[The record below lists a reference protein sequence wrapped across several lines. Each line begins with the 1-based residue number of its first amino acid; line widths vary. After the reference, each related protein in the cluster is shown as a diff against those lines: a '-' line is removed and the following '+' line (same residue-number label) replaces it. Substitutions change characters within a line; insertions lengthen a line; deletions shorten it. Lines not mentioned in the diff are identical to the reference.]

1 MNELDDDELKV
12 DLTPLI
18 DVIFMLVI
26 FFIMTMSF
34 TLPVVDFNLPQS
46 TTAQAETRTDTIRI
60 SVSTDGSYSFDQTKV
75 TNPADLPELIKQ
87 RQAAVPEGTLLSLEL
102 VIDAAAPAQHI
113 ITVADLARQYTG
125 GRLMV
130 VSTRPDTSSAPATTP
145 EAKASAQAAASKQ
158 P

>member
-46 TTAQAETRTDTIRI
+46 TTAQSETRTDTIRI
-60 SVSTDGSYSFDQTKV
+60 SVSTDGSYSFDQNKV

-87 RQAAVPEGTLLSLEL
+87 RQASVPAGTLLSLEL

-130 VSTRPDTSSAPATTP
+130 VSTRPDTPSAPAATP
-145 EAKASAQAAASKQ
+145 EAKASAQAASKQ